1 MNPTVSKILILADR
15 KMSVEQIAALVS
27 KSAGYVYSVLRTER
41 PDRPRKVHKTRSD
54 LPRKIAAL
62 HLAGKEAV
70 AIAGKLGV
78 SRAYVYRH
86 LPRGRTGVILPP
98 CPVPAAR

>member
-1 MNPTVSKILILADR
+1 MQNPIVSKILALADR
-15 KMSVEQIAALVS
+15 GQSADAIAAAVER
-27 KSAGYVYSVLRTER
+27 SAGYVYSVLREHR

-62 HLAGKEAV
+62 HLAGKETV
-70 AIAGKLGV
+70 AIAEKLAV

-86 LPRGRTGVILPP
+86 LPRGREGAILPP
-98 CPVPAAR
+98 CPVRL